1 MPTSLSGLLLALLSM
16 LTLGISTYLYK
27 QSTAA
32 IGPTNTTFFYYLFSL
47 IIAVGVWIVFG
58 EKQPFEKTALLWPAL
73 LAVFLFTS
81 VWAFN
86 YAVNVIDVSVA
97 ATLRSLSFLV
107 TIVLAVS
114 ISHESLAPKDWVAA
128 ALAAVAIV
136 LFGINPQR

>member
-47 IIAVGVWIVFG
+47 IMAVAVWLVFG
-58 EKQPFEKTALLWPAL
+58 EKQPFEKMALLWPAL
-73 LAVFLFTS
+73 LAVFLFSS

-86 YAVNVIDVSVA
+86 YAVSVIDVSVA

-107 TIVLAVS
+107 TIGLAVS
-114 ISHESLAPKDWVAA
+114 ISHESLATKDWVAA